1 MKLYLKMAFLS
12 AAISLVFSA
21 CERMSQTNQA
31 LSQQAF
37 AVKTATK

>member
-21 CERMSQTNQA
+21 CERMSQTNKV
-31 LSQQAF
+31 LSQQAL

>member
-21 CERMSQTNQA
+21 CERMSQTNLA
-31 LSQQAF
+31 LSQQALN
-37 AVKTATK
+37 VKTVNK